1 MLLPKE
7 LESAYHIRWLGDSLK
22 LLDQRFL
29 PYEERYLV
37 CRDEEEVAEA
47 IRDMVVRGA
56 PAIGIAA
63 AYGFVLGVARGKDGR
78 EVSRS
83 LRASRPTA
91 VNLFWAL
98 DRMERRLAEAQR
110 KGEDVEEALAS
121 EAISL
126 HIEDVRSN
134 LRMGENGSHLVP
146 DGGAVLTH
154 CNTGHLATGGYGT
167 ALGVL
172 RSARRKGKRFR
183 VLVDETRPL
192 LQGARLTAWELE
204 RDGFE
209 VTLICDSAA
218 AFAMKNG
225 MVEAVFVGA
234 DRIALNGDVA
244 NKIGTYG
251 LALAARAH
259 GVPFYVVAPT
269 STFDAGVASGDRIPI
284 EERSPRE
291 VLTVGDRLLPLGVSA
306 WNPAFDVTPAELVTA
321 IVTERGVIERPSEP
335 SVMAHLGLR

>member
-1 MLLPKE
+1 M
-7 LESAYHIRWLGDSLK
+7 
-22 LLDQRFL
+22 LDQRLL

-37 CRDEEEVAEA
+37 CCDDEEVARA
-47 IRDMVVRGA
+47 IRDMAVRGA

-63 AYGFVLGVARGKDGR
+63 AYGFALGVARGRDWR

-83 LRASRPTA
+83 LRGSRPTA

-98 DRMERRLAEAQR
+98 DRMERRLAEAER
-110 KGEDVEEALAS
+110 KGEDVREALAS
-121 EAISL
+121 EAISIHL
-126 HIEDVRSN
+126 EDVRSN
-134 LRMGENGSHLVP
+134 LSMGDNGSHLVP
-146 DGGAVLTH
+146 DGGVVLTH

-172 RSARRKGKRFR
+172 RSAKRRGKRFL

-209 VTLICDSAA
+209 VVLICDSAA
-218 AFAMKNG
+218 AFAMRRG

-251 LALAARAH
+251 LAIAARANR
-259 GVPFYVVAPT
+259 VPFYVVAPT

-284 EERSPRE
+284 EERAPHE
-291 VLTVGDRLLPLGVSA
+291 VLTIGERTLPLGVSV

-321 IVTERGVIERPSEP
+321 IVTERGILERPSEP
-335 SVMAHLGLR
+335 SVRAHLGLP